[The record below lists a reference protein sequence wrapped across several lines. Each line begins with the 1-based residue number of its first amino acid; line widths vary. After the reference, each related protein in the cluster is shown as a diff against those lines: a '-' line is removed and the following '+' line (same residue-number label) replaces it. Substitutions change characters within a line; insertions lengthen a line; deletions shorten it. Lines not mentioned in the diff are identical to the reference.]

1 MKTVIL
7 AGGSGTRLWP
17 LSREAYPKQFIKLF
31 DGVSLF
37 EKTVER
43 ALIFSEPE
51 DIYIVTN
58 QKYEFDVTDALSDV
72 NVKVPEEN
80 ILLEPA
86 SKNTLPAIYFAVKK
100 IEEKEESKV
109 IVLPSDHFVEANE
122 NYRRAFEVASELAEK
137 YLVTFGIKPTKP
149 HTGYGYIKPGKKVGE
164 GYIVEKF
171 VEKPDLETAKKY
183 LNEGYLWNSGI
194 FMFKSSIFIEECSKH
209 QPDVIEAFETEN
221 PYELVPEISIDYGLM
236 EKTDKAAVV
245 SLDIYWN
252 DVGSFDAFHEVFEK
266 DENQNAIKGE
276 CIVIDSENN
285 FIIANRLVGA
295 VGIKDT
301 IIVDTRDAVLVCS
314 RKDAQK
320 VKEIVNILKARGDE
334 RAEIHRTTY
343 RPWGSFTILEEG
355 GLYKIKKLTVLPG
368 KRLSLQKHYHRNEHW
383 VVVKGVARVTVG
395 NKTFMLERGSNTF
408 IPAGSVHRLE
418 NPGKITLEVIEVQIG
433 EYLGED
439 DIERIQDDFGRV

>member
-1 MKTVIL
+1 MRTVIL

-31 DGVSLF
+31 DGFSLF

-43 ALIFSEPE
+43 ALIFSRPE

-58 QKYEFDVTDALSDV
+58 QRYEFDVTDALSDAGV
-72 NVKVPEEN
+72 SVPDEN

-86 SKNTLPAIYFAVKK
+86 SKNTLPAIYFAIKK
-100 IEEKEESKV
+100 IEEKGESKV
-109 IVLPSDHFVEANE
+109 IVLPSDHFIEVSE
-122 NYRRAFEVASELAEK
+122 NYRDAFEKASELAEK

-149 HTGYGYIKPGKKVGE
+149 HTGYGYIKLGKKVGG

-171 VEKPDLETAKKY
+171 VEKPDSEKAKKY
-183 LNEGYLWNSGI
+183 LNEGYLWNSGM
-194 FMFKSSIFIEECSKH
+194 FMFKSGIFMEECEKY
-209 QPDVIEAFETEN
+209 QPEIVKAFESEN
-221 PYELVPEISIDYGLM
+221 PYEIVPEISIDYGLM

-276 CIVIDSENN
+276 CIAIDSENN

-301 IIVDTRDAVLVCS
+301 IIVDTRDSVLVCS

-320 VKEIVNILKARGDE
+320 VKEIVSILKSRGDE

-355 GLYKIKKLTVLPG
+355 SLYKIKKLTVLPG

-383 VVVKGVARVTVG
+383 VVVKGVAKVTVG
-395 NKTFMLERGSNTF
+395 DKTFMLERGSNTF
-408 IPAGSVHRLE
+408 IPAGSIHRLE

-439 DIERIQDDFGRV
+439 DIERFQDDFGRA

>member
-31 DGVSLF
+31 DNLSLF

-43 ALIFSEPE
+43 ALIFSKPE

-58 QKYEFDVTDALSDV
+58 VKYEFEVTDALADV
-72 NVKVPEEN
+72 EVAIPSEN
-80 ILLEPA
+80 ILLEPV
-86 SKNTLPAIYFAVKK
+86 SRNTLPAIFFAIKQ
-100 IEEKEESKV
+100 IEEKGGGNV
-109 IVLPSDHFVEANE
+109 IILPSDHFLEINE
-122 NYRRAFEVASELAEK
+122 NYRTAFKNAEELANE

-149 HTGYGYIKPGKKVGE
+149 HTGYGYIKPGEKVRG
-164 GYIVEKF
+164 GYKVERF
-171 VEKPDLETAKKY
+171 VEKPDSETAKKY
-183 LNEGYLWNSGI
+183 MAQGYLWNSG
-194 FMFKSSIFIEECSKH
+194 MFLFNSSLFLKECKKY
-209 QPDVIEAFETEN
+209 QPKVVKAFEDKE
-221 PYELVPEISIDYGLM
+221 PFSKVPEISVDYGLM
-236 EKTDKAAVV
+236 EKSKRVAVI

-276 CIVIDSENN
+276 CITVDSHNN
-285 FIIANRLVGA
+285 FIIANRLIGA
-295 VGIKDT
+295 VGIRDT

-320 VKEIVNILKARGDE
+320 VREIVNILKERGDE
-334 RAEIHRTTY
+334 RAEIHKTVY
-343 RPWGSFTILEEG
+343 RPWGSYTVFEEG
-355 GLYKIKKLTVLPG
+355 ALYKMKKLTVLPG

-383 VVVKGVARVTVG
+383 VVVKGVAKVRVG
-395 NKTFMLERGSNTF
+395 DRTFVLERGENTF
-408 IPAGSVHRLE
+408 IPAGTVHRLE
-418 NPGKITLEVIEVQIG
+418 NPGKITLEIIEVQIG

-439 DIERIQDDFGRV
+439 DIERVEDDFGRI